1 LFAKEF
7 GYPPETTE
15 NLSFLHRWMLIE
27 GHNEE
32 VKRTLEDYDPDAAGY
47 GGSPTSRPA
56 TWTDERD
63 DAPLHHYPRATDP
76 MATAEELITLG
87 VSYRQE

>member
-1 LFAKEF
+1 MVLLDGFIRMQEEMD
-7 GYPPETTE
+7 GGGEGEYV
-15 NLSFLHRWMLIE
+15 E
-27 GHNEE
+27 GHT
-32 VKRTLEDYDPDAAGY
+32 RRRG
-47 GGSPTSRPA
+47 A

>member
-7 GYPPETTE
+7 GYHPKTTE

-27 GHNEE
+27 GHNQA
-32 VKRTLEDYDPDAAGY
+32 VRTLEDYDPDPDEY
-47 GGSPTSRPA
+47 GGIPTSRPA

-63 DAPLHHYPRATDP
+63 DAPLHHYPRSTDP